1 MGPLEN
7 ETDKIITGRY
17 VQLFFSLGFTME
29 DSSIMPKITDELIS
43 NKKNSNHKNIRVVVL
58 GVTVGKSL

>member
-1 MGPLEN
+1 MLNVGPLEN

-17 VQLFFSLGFTME
+17 VKLFFSLGFTME

-43 NKKNSNHKNIRVVVL
+43 NKKIPITRILEWWSWV
-58 GVTVGKSL
+58 